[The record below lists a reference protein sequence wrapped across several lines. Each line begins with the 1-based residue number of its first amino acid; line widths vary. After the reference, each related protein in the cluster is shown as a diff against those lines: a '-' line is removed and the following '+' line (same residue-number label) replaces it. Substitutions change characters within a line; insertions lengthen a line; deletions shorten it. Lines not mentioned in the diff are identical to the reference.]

1 MSRAELRREIDFGL
15 ENLDK
20 VYTRIRQFFQQ
31 EIDAGVKTS
40 ALTYEC
46 LGYYNAIEHLFI
58 RMLKFRRIGIPSGPF
73 SHRDILKTFE
83 TFVNERSSSTNAESF
98 EVIENLMAFRHVAT
112 KIYGFLIDANKLSF
126 VIRDIE
132 EHHDRIKQLMLD
144 VVLSIDER

>member
-1 MSRAELRREIDFGL
+1 MSSAELRREIDFGL
-15 ENLDK
+15 ENLEK
-20 VYTRIRQFFQQ
+20 VYARIRQFAQQ

-58 RMLKFRRIGIPSGPF
+58 RMLKFRSIAIPSGPF

-83 TFVNERSSSTNAESF
+83 TFVHESSILANAESLQI
-98 EVIENLMAFRHVAT
+98 IENLMAFRHVAT

-132 EHHDRIKQLMLD
+132 AHHDRIKQLILD
-144 VVLSIDER
+144 VVFSIEEK